1 VLADPWTQE
10 QQIAFENA
18 LLAYPNYL
26 EKSER
31 WSAVA
36 DSVEGKS
43 RNQCMA
49 RYKFLKEF
57 VAKKKAMQRSV
68 NDAM

>member
-1 VLADPWTQE
+1 MLADPWTQE
-10 QQIAFENA
+10 QQVSFETA
-18 LLAYPNYL
+18 LLDYPSWL

-31 WSAVA
+31 WTNIAE
-36 DSVEGKS
+36 SVDGKS

-57 VAKKKAMQRSV
+57 VSKKRALQVSHDV
-68 NDAM
+68 